1 MAERDGPTAGRDG
14 PTEGRAG
21 PKAAGEGPTTGRA
34 GRLRAGYGAAPWHLL
49 LVTAVIVLAGWVAL
63 RLAQEATF
71 GRMLLWFVGAVIAH
85 DLVLFPVYASAD
97 RALRAVARDRVTLLN
112 HLRVPALGTAL
123 LFVVYSPGILRWG
136 ETTHEAATGL
146 TQRPYLV
153 RWLVLSAALF
163 LLSGLAYLLRR
174 RQASRQ
180 RSESA

>member
-1 MAERDGPTAGRDG
+1 MAERAGPTGGREG

-21 PKAAGEGPTTGRA
+21 PTAGRA
-34 GRLRAGYGAAPWHLL
+34 GRLRAAYGAAPWHFA
-49 LVTAVIVLAGWVAL
+49 LVTAAIVLAGWVAL

-71 GRMLLWFVGAVIAH
+71 SRMLLWFVGAVIAH
-85 DLVLFPVYASAD
+85 DLVLFPVYASVD
-97 RALRAVARDRVTLLN
+97 RVLRAVVRDRVTLLN
-112 HLRVPALGTAL
+112 RLRVPALGTAL

-136 ETTHEAATGL
+136 ETTHEAASGL

-163 LLSGLAYLLRR
+163 LLSAVTYLLRR
-174 RQASRQ
+174 RQASRH